1 MNKNPNSIKLYTA
14 ADIIEAQLLKKLLA
28 SKGIATT
35 LKNENLQ
42 SGVGEIPFVETWPE
56 LWLLDLHDLDLAQ
69 QVLNEFVNR
78 KTASDWVCTICNERN
93 PGSFEICWMCAGT
106 STDDAD
112 NLTA

>member
-1 MNKNPNSIKLYTA
+1 MNKNLNSIKLYTA

-42 SGVGEIPFVETWPE
+42 SGVGEIPFVEMWPE
-56 LWLLDLHDLDLAQ
+56 LWLLHLNDLDRAR

-78 KTASDWVCTICNERN
+78 EAASDWVCKICNEHN

-106 STDDAD
+106 STDDED

>member
-1 MNKNPNSIKLYTA
+1 MNRKLNSIKLYTA

-42 SGVGEIPFVETWPE
+42 SGVGEIPFVEMWPE
-56 LWLLDLHDLDLAQ
+56 LWLLDLHDLDRAQ
-69 QVLNEFVNR
+69 QVVNEFVNR